1 MSALGNINL
10 RVDKLPKE
18 NFYKGKNDAVY
29 CNITFTIN
37 DDTRFGNNVAATVPQ
52 TEEERLSKKPK
63 EYIGNGKI
71 FWTDGAIAVA
81 EKEEKENQSDS
92 GMPF

>member
-18 NFYKGKNDAVY
+18 NFYKGKDDAVY
-29 CNITFTIN
+29 CNI
-37 DDTRFGNNVAATVPQ
+37 
-52 TEEERLSKKPK
+52 
-63 EYIGNGKI
+63 
-71 FWTDGAIAVA
+71 AVA
-81 EKEEKENQSDS
+81 EKQEKENQSDS